1 MMLLLIWQKRLYIRN
16 NFINNMNGDISMK
29 IGIIGA
35 MQIEIENLKPSITD
49 QATEKISGVEFLT
62 GKIDGVE
69 VVAAVS
75 GIGKVFAAICTE
87 IMALHF
93 GVDHVINIG
102 VAGSLVPTL
111 RVLDVAV
118 AESAVQHDMNT
129 TAIGDPQGLI
139 SGINIINFEADDD
152 LRTAVTDVLG
162 AKGINYETGV
172 IASGD
177 LFVDTNK
184 QRETIRKRFD
194 AIAADMEGASIAQT
208 CYINKIPFTLIRS
221 ISDADGS
228 AMDYNTF
235 AGKAAEQSIAI
246 VLEVIKKIK

>member
-1 MMLLLIWQKRLYIRN
+1 
-16 NFINNMNGDISMK
+16 MK
-29 IGIIGA
+29 LGIIGA
-35 MQIEIENLKPSITD
+35 MQIEIENLKPSIKNQKTS
-49 QATEKISGVEFLT
+49 TISGVNFIE
-62 GKIDGVE
+62 GEVNGVP

-87 IMALHF
+87 IMVLHF

-111 RVLDVAV
+111 KVLDVAV

-129 TAIGDPQGLI
+129 TAVGDPLGLI
-139 SGINIINFEADDD
+139 SGINVINFEADAD
-152 LRTAVTDVLG
+152 LRKNVTDVLS
-162 AKGINYETGV
+162 ARGINYEVGV

-184 QRETIRKRFD
+184 QRETIRNRFD

-208 CYINKIPFTLIRS
+208 CYVNKVPFTLIRS

-246 VLEVIKKIK
+246 VLDVIAKLK

>member
-1 MMLLLIWQKRLYIRN
+1 
-16 NFINNMNGDISMK
+16 MK
-29 IGIIGA
+29 LGIIGA
-35 MQIEIENLKPSITD
+35 MQIEIENLKPSIKNQKTS
-49 QATEKISGVEFLT
+49 TISGVNFIE
-62 GKIDGVE
+62 GEVNGVP

-87 IMALHF
+87 IMVLHF

-111 RVLDVAV
+111 KVLDVAV

-129 TAIGDPQGLI
+129 TAVGDPLGLI
-139 SGINIINFEADDD
+139 SGINVINFEADAN
-152 LRTAVTDVLG
+152 LRKNVTDVLS
-162 AKGINYETGV
+162 ARGINYEVGV

-184 QRETIRKRFD
+184 QRETIRTRFD

-208 CYINKIPFTLIRS
+208 CYVNKVPFTLIRS

-246 VLEVIKKIK
+246 VLDVIEKLK

>member
-1 MMLLLIWQKRLYIRN
+1 
-16 NFINNMNGDISMK
+16 MK
-29 IGIIGA
+29 LGIIGA
-35 MQIEIENLKPSITD
+35 MQIEIENLKPSIKK
-49 QATEKISGVEFLT
+49 QKLEVISGAEFIT
-62 GKIDGVE
+62 GEIDGVE

-102 VAGSLVPTL
+102 VAGSLVKDL
-111 RVLDVAV
+111 KVLDVAV
-118 AESAVQHDMNT
+118 ATSAVQHDMNT

-139 SGINIINFEADDD
+139 SGINVINFEADEN
-152 LRTAVTDVLG
+152 LKNAVTEVLEE
-162 AKGINYETGV
+162 KGINYATGV

-177 LFVDTNK
+177 LFVDTDR
-184 QRETIRKRFD
+184 QRDLIRRRFD
-194 AIAADMEGASIAQT
+194 AIAADMEGGSIAHT
-208 CYINKIPFTLIRS
+208 CFVNNIPFTLIRS

-235 AGKAAEQSIAI
+235 AGKAAEQSISI
-246 VLEVIKKIK
+246 VLDVIAKIKP

>member
-1 MMLLLIWQKRLYIRN
+1 
-16 NFINNMNGDISMK
+16 MK

-35 MQIEIENLKPSITD
+35 MQIEIENLKPSIKNQT
-49 QATEKISGVEFLT
+49 TETISGVTFICGE
-62 GKIDGVE
+62 IEGVP

-93 GVDHVINIG
+93 GVDHIINIG
-102 VAGSLVPTL
+102 VAGSLVTTL
-111 RVLDVAV
+111 KVLDVAV

-129 TAIGDPQGLI
+129 TAVGDPQGLI
-139 SGINIINFEADDD
+139 SGINVINFAADEE
-152 LRTAVTDVLG
+152 LRKAVTSVLA

-184 QRETIRKRFD
+184 QRETIRNRFD
-194 AIAADMEGASIAQT
+194 AIAADMEGASIAHT
-208 CYINKIPFTLIRS
+208 CYVNKIPFTLIRS
-221 ISDADGS
+221 ISDAEGS

-235 AGKAAEQSIAI
+235 AGKAAEQSISI
-246 VLEVIKKIK
+246 VLDVIAKIKP

>member
-1 MMLLLIWQKRLYIRN
+1 
-16 NFINNMNGDISMK
+16 MK
-29 IGIIGA
+29 LGIIGA
-35 MQIEIENLKPSITD
+35 MQIEIENLKPSIQNQKTS
-49 QATEKISGVEFLT
+49 TISGVNFIE
-62 GKIDGVE
+62 GEVNGVP

-87 IMALHF
+87 IMVLHF

-111 RVLDVAV
+111 KVLDVAV

-129 TAIGDPQGLI
+129 TAVGDPLGLI
-139 SGINIINFEADDD
+139 SGINVINFEADAD
-152 LRTAVTDVLG
+152 LRKNVTDVLS
-162 AKGINYETGV
+162 ARGINYEVGV

-184 QRETIRKRFD
+184 QRETIRTRFD

-208 CYINKIPFTLIRS
+208 CYVNKVPFTLIRS

-246 VLEVIKKIK
+246 VLDVIAKLK

>member
-1 MMLLLIWQKRLYIRN
+1 
-16 NFINNMNGDISMK
+16 MK
-29 IGIIGA
+29 LGIIGA
-35 MQIEIENLKPSITD
+35 MQIEIENLKPSIQNQKTS
-49 QATEKISGVEFLT
+49 TISGVNFIE
-62 GKIDGVE
+62 GEISGVP

-87 IMALHF
+87 IMVLHF

-111 RVLDVAV
+111 KVLDVAV

-129 TAIGDPQGLI
+129 SAVGDPLGLI
-139 SGINIINFEADDD
+139 SGINVINFDADAD
-152 LRTAVTDVLG
+152 LRKNVTDVLS
-162 AKGINYETGV
+162 ARGINYEVGV

-184 QRETIRKRFD
+184 QRETIRNRFD
-194 AIAADMEGASIAQT
+194 AIAADMEGASIAHT
-208 CYINKIPFTLIRS
+208 CYVNKVPFTLIRS

-246 VLEVIKKIK
+246 VLDVIEKLK

>member
-1 MMLLLIWQKRLYIRN
+1 
-16 NFINNMNGDISMK
+16 MK
-29 IGIIGA
+29 LGIIGA
-35 MQIEIENLKPSITD
+35 MQIEIENLKPSIKNQKTS
-49 QATEKISGVEFLT
+49 TISGVNFIE
-62 GKIDGVE
+62 GEVNGVP

-87 IMALHF
+87 IMVLHF

-111 RVLDVAV
+111 KVLDVAV

-129 TAIGDPQGLI
+129 TAVGDPLGLI
-139 SGINIINFEADDD
+139 SGINVINFEADAD
-152 LRTAVTDVLG
+152 LRKNVTDVLS
-162 AKGINYETGV
+162 ARGINYEVGV

-184 QRETIRKRFD
+184 QRETIRNRFD

-208 CYINKIPFTLIRS
+208 CYVNKVPFTLIRS
-221 ISDADGS
+221 FSDAD
-228 AMDYNTF
+228 
-235 AGKAAEQSIAI
+235 
-246 VLEVIKKIK
+246 